1 MAMLH
6 RPIDVTRD
14 YIREELAKP
23 GGRVRFL
30 LRNENGG
37 FIVNDPE
44 HHVADIREGW
54 AGGVAEAV
62 CAVGDE
68 YLFDSYLSNAAV
80 WIERGG
86 QWARVKITGCTGGPD
101 AKIPTDGS
109 ELGNVHTY
117 WPDDLK
123 AK

>member
-54 AGGVAEAV
+54 AGGVAEAD
-62 CAVGDE
+62 AVVWLVPIGAE
-68 YLFDSYLSNAAV
+68 EAASSSSSSISSKST
-80 WIERGG
+80 WLWRTPADRRSELTTSRPG
-86 QWARVKITGCTGGPD
+86 R
-101 AKIPTDGS
+101 DGS
-109 ELGNVHTY
+109 RTRT
-117 WPDDLK
+117 
-123 AK
+123 